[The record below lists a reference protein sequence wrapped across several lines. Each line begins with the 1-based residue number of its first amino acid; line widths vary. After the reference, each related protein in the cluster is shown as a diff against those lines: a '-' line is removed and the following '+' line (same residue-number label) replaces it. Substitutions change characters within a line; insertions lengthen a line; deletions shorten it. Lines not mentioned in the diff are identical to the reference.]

1 MRERWTKCMGRKR
14 WMNLPDRHQKKRAGV
29 LIDTGSYGGRMEY
42 FIVACDTDG
51 APRLSSA
58 ARIFGHIAFDIESCH
73 FGHTVGAHRNGLLE
87 MTRHTSLSLVGNL
100 DFTFLS
106 RHDGLL
112 GVVGHRTA
120 TAWHHLIDDQRLFSG
135 IGENECILL
144 RGIFLGERAEVV
156 AYLVE
161 LDAGSLLCF
170 HDLKTQYRQEC
181 YQ

>member
-1 MRERWTKCMGRKR
+1 MDEMYGTKEMDESAR
-14 WMNLPDRHQKKRAGV
+14 QASKKNEPVSIRTPA
-29 LIDTGSYGGRMEY
+29 RME
-42 FIVACDTDG
+42 VGWNTSLLRCDTDD

-87 MTRHTSLSLVGNL
+87 MAKHTSLSLVGNL
-100 DFTFLS
+100 DFAFLS

-112 GVVGHRTA
+112 GVVGYRTA